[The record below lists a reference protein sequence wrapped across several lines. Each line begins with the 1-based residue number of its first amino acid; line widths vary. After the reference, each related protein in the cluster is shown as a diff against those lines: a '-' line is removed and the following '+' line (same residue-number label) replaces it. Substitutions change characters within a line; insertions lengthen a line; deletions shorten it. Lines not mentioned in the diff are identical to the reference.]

1 MRRVGDVMGRFIDV
15 YVTRELVFAA
25 FVAMYLS
32 SVLIAVMCAGV
43 TPVALWHLAF
53 LRYAMSYVLAPLI
66 FIGGSVK
73 IALLLYRVL

>member
-1 MRRVGDVMGRFIDV
+1 MS
-15 YVTRELVFAA
+15 VTRELVFAA
-25 FVAMYLS
+25 FVAIYLS

-43 TPVALWHLAF
+43 TPVALWRLSF
-53 LRYAMSYVLAPLI
+53 LCHAMLYVLLPLI

>member
-1 MRRVGDVMGRFIDV
+1 MR
-15 YVTRELVFAA
+15 VTRELVFAA

-43 TPVALWHLAF
+43 TPVALWHVAF
-53 LRYAMSYVLAPLI
+53 LYHGMLYVLAPLM
-66 FIGGSVK
+66 FIGFSVK

>member
-1 MRRVGDVMGRFIDV
+1 MRRLIAV

-43 TPVALWHLAF
+43 TPVALWHLSF
-53 LRYAMSYVLAPLI
+53 LCYVMLYVLLPLI
-66 FIGGSVK
+66 FIGFSVK
-73 IALLLYRVL
+73 IALLLCHTLVWP

>member
-1 MRRVGDVMGRFIDV
+1 MR
-15 YVTRELVFAA
+15 VTRELVFAA

-43 TPVALWHLAF
+43 TPVALWHVEF
-53 LRYAMSYVLAPLI
+53 LYHGMLYVLAPLM
-66 FIGGSVK
+66 FIGFSVK

>member
-1 MRRVGDVMGRFIDV
+1 M

-53 LRYAMSYVLAPLI
+53 LCYATPYVLAPLI
-66 FIGGSVK
+66 FIGGCVK
-73 IALLLYRVL
+73 IASFLYRVL

>member
-1 MRRVGDVMGRFIDV
+1 MRRLIAV

-43 TPVALWHLAF
+43 TPVALWHLSF
-53 LRYAMSYVLAPLI
+53 LCYVIPYVLVSLI

>member
-1 MRRVGDVMGRFIDV
+1 MRRVGDVMGRFFDMCA
-15 YVTRELVFAA
+15 TRELVFAA

-32 SVLIAVMCAGV
+32 SVLITVMCAGV
-43 TPVALWHLAF
+43 TPVALWHLSF
-53 LRYAMSYVLAPLI
+53 LCYAMLYVLLPLI

>member
-1 MRRVGDVMGRFIDV
+1 MRRLIAV

-43 TPVALWHLAF
+43 TPVALWHLSF
-53 LRYAMSYVLAPLI
+53 LCYAMLYVLLPLI
-66 FIGGSVK
+66 FIGFSVK
-73 IALLLYRVL
+73 IALCLYHTLA

>member
-1 MRRVGDVMGRFIDV
+1 MGRFIDV

-53 LRYAMSYVLAPLI
+53 LCYAMSYVLAPLLL
-66 FIGGSVK
+66 IGCSVK
-73 IALLLYRVL
+73 IAICLYRVL

>member
-1 MRRVGDVMGRFIDV
+1 MRRLIAV

-25 FVAMYLS
+25 FVAMYLL

-53 LRYAMSYVLAPLI
+53 LCYAMFYVLAPLL
-66 FIGGSVK
+66 FIGCSVK
-73 IALLLYRVL
+73 IAICLYRVL

>member
-1 MRRVGDVMGRFIDV
+1 MRRLIAV

-43 TPVALWHLAF
+43 TTVALWHLSF
-53 LRYAMSYVLAPLI
+53 LCYVIPYVLVSLI

>member
-1 MRRVGDVMGRFIDV
+1 MRRLIAV

-32 SVLIAVMCAGV
+32 SVLIAVMCTGV
-43 TPVALWHLAF
+43 TPVALWHLSF
-53 LRYAMSYVLAPLI
+53 LCYAMLYVLLPLI